1 MIQQPSVTRVDLL
14 NYLVKRFGYRRYL
27 EIGVAD
33 DYACFSRV
41 QCEHKIGVD
50 PERGG
55 THRMTSDAFFA
66 QVADTWDLI
75 FIDGLHE
82 ASQVYRDIEHAIE
95 RLSPNGSIV
104 MHDCNPEREEEA
116 KYPPMNLSRGV
127 WNGDVWKTFAYWRT
141 RTEVDAACGDFDWG
155 CGVIRLRP
163 NTDPWSAGSSWQ
175 HDFRRLSWTDLVFH
189 RRRLLRLMKFDE
201 LKEWL

>member
-1 MIQQPSVTRVDLL
+1 MTRVELL
-14 NYLVKRFGYRRYL
+14 NYLAEHFGYQRYL

-33 DYACFSRV
+33 ESICFSRV
-41 QCEHKIGVD
+41 RCRHKTGVD

-66 QVADTWDLI
+66 QATGLWDLI

-82 ASQVYRDIEHAIE
+82 CGQVHRDIQHA
-95 RLSPNGSIV
+95 LKHLAPNGTVV

-116 KYPPMNLSRGV
+116 EYPPPTNRLSRGV
-127 WNGDVWKTFAYWRT
+127 WNGDAWKALAHWRT
-141 RTEVDAACGDFDWG
+141 RAEVDVACGDFDWG
-155 CGVIRLRP
+155 CGVIRVRP
-163 NTDPWSAGSSWQ
+163 NTDPWKAGSSWE
-175 HDFRRLSWTDLVFH
+175 HDFRRLSWADLVAH
-189 RRRLLRLMKFDE
+189 RRQLLRLMTFDE